1 MHSKKASI
9 IIGLII
15 LILDL
20 FLMAV
25 YLQRQGEYT
34 FGFIKSLYEEIKVY
48 RKESDKQAESSKS
61 AKCFLISDHAL
72 RDCFVASLLAMTIIK
87 YVIARSEAT
96 KQSQ

>member
-1 MHSKKASI
+1 MHSKKVSI

-25 YLQRQGEYT
+25 YLQRQGEHT

-48 RKESDKQAESSKS
+48 RKGRDKQAGS
-61 AKCFLISDHAL
+61 
-72 RDCFVASLLAMTIIK
+72 ASLKMF
-87 YVIARSEAT
+87 SDF
-96 KQSQ
+96 